1 MRDFERFYIGL
12 PKIMAALSISSGSFF
27 TYCIFSGSVDIA
39 VFAVFGFSAKAC
51 IFYRLFQ

>member
-1 MRDFERFYIGL
+1 
-12 PKIMAALSISSGSFF
+12 MAALLISSGSFS
-27 TYCIFSGSVDIA
+27 TYYIFSRSLDIA